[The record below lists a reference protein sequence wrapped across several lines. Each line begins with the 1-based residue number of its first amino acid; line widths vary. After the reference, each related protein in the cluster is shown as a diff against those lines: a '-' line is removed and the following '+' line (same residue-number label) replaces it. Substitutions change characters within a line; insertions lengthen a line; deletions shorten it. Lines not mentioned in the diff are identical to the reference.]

1 MASKEQLPGTF
12 FGPANLVDLL
22 GHRARC
28 QPDDM
33 AFTFLTD
40 GESEQDQLTY
50 RELDRQ
56 ARAIGAWLESLD
68 LVGQRALLLY
78 PPGLEFISAFF
89 GCLYAK
95 VVAVPVYPPRR
106 NQLLSRLTAIV
117 EDADAKVALTTEAV
131 LKRVKPVMAQTPE
144 LRDLTWLATCDVPEA
159 IERRWEPL
167 DVRGETLAFLQ
178 YTSGSTGVPKGVMLS
193 HANLVHNSA
202 VISYAFECTRSAL
215 GVFWL
220 PSYHD
225 MGLIGG
231 ILQPLYA
238 GVPNVMISPM
248 AFLQRPFRWLSA
260 ISRFGGTIAGGPN
273 FAYDLCVRKVT
284 AEQREK
290 LDLSSWKLAFNGAEP
305 VREETISRFSETF
318 APCGFRREAFYPCYG
333 LAEATLI
340 VSGGYVDKAPK
351 IREVQAAAMAVG
363 RGIDADD
370 KTDRVRIRRL
380 VSSGSPLPD
389 EKVVIT
395 DPETL
400 SSCPDGHIGEIWVKG
415 LSVAQGY
422 WRKPE
427 ATKSTFHAYLED
439 TGEGPFLRTGDL
451 GFLRDG
457 ELHVTGRVKDLIIV
471 RGQNHY
477 PQDIELTV
485 EKSHRRLRSGCGAVF
500 AVEMGSR
507 EQLVVV
513 HEIHRRTNGARDE
526 VFDSIRR
533 DVSREHDLAVDVIVA
548 IKTGSIPKTS
558 SGKIQRHACRDAW
571 LGGTLRIVAQ
581 WSADDAIHPAPIADR
596 SHLSDEEEEI
606 NDTEIA
612 TAVSA
617 STESL
622 PSDHHGGNGEQV
634 TDTNAVTDLVM
645 EIVSGIA
652 GSRAKGFTP
661 DTVISEMGLD
671 SLERIEILA
680 TIEEHF
686 GSRFPEDILP
696 DLQTCREVVDAV
708 EIHLTGKSKVESE
721 GVFAAGV
728 EIPEEA
734 HCIEQ
739 FPECV
744 SLEQTIDAVESM
756 GLENP
761 FFHVQQGV
769 VENKTTI
776 GGKEYINFTSFSY
789 AGMASDP
796 RVIKAAKDAIDKYG
810 AGASAS
816 RLVSGERDIH
826 LELESAIA
834 GFLGTESSI
843 TFCSGHATNV
853 SVIGHLFGP
862 NDLILY
868 DAFAHNSIVQGAT
881 LSGAR
886 RRPFAHNDFE
896 AVDGLLRRF
905 RRDYR
910 RVLIAIE
917 GVYSMDGDIANLPEF
932 IDVKKRHKAILLV
945 DEAHSIGTLGSGG
958 RGIGEQF
965 DVDRTDVELWMGTLS
980 KALGSCGGYIAG
992 RRDVVRYLKYTT
1004 PTFVFSVGLSPSNA
1018 AAALTAIRI
1027 FEQEPERLLRLQENA
1042 ELFLSLVKR
1051 RGMNTGPSKDTAI
1064 VPIILGSSVDCLK
1077 ASQAM
1082 SEHGINVRP
1091 ILYPAVEESAARLR
1105 FFINAKH
1112 TEEEIRYTVDRLV
1125 EELEKINPAHLR
1137 KPSSRQ
1143 LSAVEAI
1150 EGRGSSA

>member
-28 QPDDM
+28 QPDDV

-40 GESEQDQLTY
+40 GENEQERITY
-50 RELDRQ
+50 KELDRQ

-78 PPGLEFISAFF
+78 PAGLDFISAFF

-131 LKRVKPVMAQTPE
+131 LKRVKPVMAQTSE
-144 LRDLTWLATCDVPEA
+144 LQDLTWLATCDVPRA

-167 DVRGETLAFLQ
+167 DIRGETLAFLQ
-178 YTSGSTGVPKGVMLS
+178 YTSGSTGAPKGVMLS

-202 VISYAFECTRSAL
+202 LISYAFENTRSAL

-238 GVPNVMISPM
+238 GVPNVMMSPM
-248 AFLQRPFRWLSA
+248 AFLQRPYRWLSA

-284 AEQREK
+284 PEQREK
-290 LDLSSWKLAFNGAEP
+290 LDLSRWELAFNGAEP
-305 VREETISRFSETF
+305 VREETITRFSETF

-340 VSGGYVDKAPK
+340 VAGGFVDEAPK
-351 IREVQAAAMAVG
+351 IRNLQAAALTVG
-363 RGIDADD
+363 QALDADD
-370 KTDRVRIRRL
+370 GTDQSQIRCL
-380 VSSGSPLPD
+380 VGSGASLPD
-389 EKVVIT
+389 EKVVIA
-395 DPETL
+395 DPETM
-400 SSCPDGHIGEIWVKG
+400 SSCPDGKVGEIWVSG

-427 ATKSTFHAYLED
+427 ATKATFRAHLED

-451 GFLRDG
+451 GFLCDG

-477 PQDIELTV
+477 PQDLELTV
-485 EKSHRRLRSGCGAVF
+485 EESHRRLRPGCGAVF
-500 AVEMGSR
+500 AVEMEGR

-526 VFDSIRR
+526 VFDCIRR
-533 DVSREHDLAVDVIVA
+533 AVSREHDLAVDVIVA

-571 LGGTLRIVAQ
+571 LGGTLRVVAQ
-581 WSADDAIHPAPIADR
+581 WSAADAVHPAPLADA
-596 SHLSDEEEEI
+596 SHLSDEEEEM
-606 NDTEIA
+606 NDAEI
-612 TAVSA
+612 TAA
-617 STESL
+617 AADTP
-622 PSDHHGGNGEQV
+622 PSRPEAIPGGNGEKV
-634 TDTNAVTDLVM
+634 TKPKDLSRVVM
-645 EIVSGIA
+645 DIVRGIA
-652 GSRAKGFTP
+652 GSRANDLTL

-680 TIEEHF
+680 SIEEHF
-686 GSRFPEDILP
+686 GNRFPEDILP
-696 DLQTCREVVDAV
+696 DLQTCREVIEAV
-708 EIHLTGKSKVESE
+708 ETHLSGETKDAA
-721 GVFAAGV
+721 VFSPDV
-728 EIPEEA
+728 EIPDEA
-734 HCIEQ
+734 HRIEK
-739 FPECV
+739 FAECV
-744 SLEQTIDAVESM
+744 SLGQSLDMVEAM

-761 FFHVQQGV
+761 FFHVHQGV

-776 GGKEYINFTSFSY
+776 GGKELINYTSFSY
-789 AGMASDP
+789 IGMAGDP
-796 RVIKAAKDAIDKYG
+796 RVIEAAKDAVDKYG
-810 AGASAS
+810 ASASAS
-816 RLVSGERDIH
+816 RLVSGERDLH
-826 LELESAIA
+826 TELESAVSR
-834 GFLGTESSI
+834 FLGTPDAV

-862 NDLILY
+862 EDLVLY
-868 DAFAHNSIVQGAT
+868 DAYAHNSIVQGAT

-917 GVYSMDGDIANLPEF
+917 GVYSMDGDIPNLPEF
-932 IDVKKRHKAILLV
+932 IDVKNRHKAIMLV
-945 DEAHSIGTLGSGG
+945 DEAHSIGTLGIGG
-958 RGIGEQF
+958 RGVGERF
-965 DVDRTDVELWMGTLS
+965 DVDRADVELWMGTLS

-992 RRDVVRYLKYTT
+992 SKDVVRYLKYTT
-1004 PTFVFSVGLSPSNA
+1004 PTFVFSVGLSPANA
-1018 AAALTAIRI
+1018 AAALAAIRVL
-1027 FEQEPERLLRLQENA
+1027 EEEPERVATLQERS
-1042 ELFLSLVKR
+1042 ELFLSLAKQH
-1051 RGMNTGPSKDTAI
+1051 GMNTGPSKDTPV

-1082 SEHGINVRP
+1082 AARGVNTRP
-1091 ILYPAVEESAARLR
+1091 ILYPAVEESVARLR
-1105 FFINAKH
+1105 FFINSQH
-1112 TEEEIRYTVDRLV
+1112 TEEEIRYTVDVLAD
-1125 EELEKINPAHLR
+1125 ELAKIDPVHLGQ
-1137 KPSSRQ
+1137 PSSRK
-1143 LSAVEAI
+1143 LSAVEAT
-1150 EGRGSSA
+1150 EAQGPSA

>member
-40 GESEQDQLTY
+40 GENEQDRLTY
-50 RELDRQ
+50 KELDRQ

-131 LKRVKPVMAQTPE
+131 LKRVKPVMAQTSE
-144 LRDLTWLATCDVPEA
+144 LQDLTWLATCDVPKA

-167 DVRGETLAFLQ
+167 DIRGETLAFLQ
-178 YTSGSTGVPKGVMLS
+178 YTSGSTGIPKGVMLS

-202 VISYAFECTRSAL
+202 MISYAFECTRSTL

-238 GVPNVMISPM
+238 GVPNVMMSPM
-248 AFLQRPFRWLSA
+248 AFLQRPYRWLSA

-284 AEQREK
+284 PEQRQK
-290 LDLSSWKLAFNGAEP
+290 LDLSRWKLAFNGAEP
-305 VREETISRFSETF
+305 VREETITRFSETF

-340 VSGGYVDKAPK
+340 VSGGFVDEAPK
-351 IREVQAAAMAVG
+351 IREVQAAALAVG
-363 RGIDADD
+363 RIVDADD
-370 KTDRVRIRRL
+370 KTDKAQIRRL
-380 VSSGSPLPD
+380 VSSGNSLPD
-389 EKVVIT
+389 EKVVIA

-400 SSCPDGHIGEIWVKG
+400 SSCPDGHVGEIWVKG

-427 ATKSTFHAYLED
+427 ATKSTFMAYLED

-451 GFLRDG
+451 GFLRDE

-500 AVEMGSR
+500 AVEMEGR

-526 VFDSIRR
+526 VFDCIRR

-571 LGGTLRIVAQ
+571 LRGTLRVVAQ
-581 WSADDAIHPAPIADR
+581 WSADDAIHPAPVADG
-596 SHLSDEEEEI
+596 SHLSDEEEEMH
-606 NDTEIA
+606 DAEIT
-612 TAVSA
+612 TAVPRSA
-617 STESL
+617 KST
-622 PSDHHGGNGEQV
+622 PRDHHGGNGERI
-634 TDTNAVTDLVM
+634 TETKAVAGLVM
-645 EIVSGIA
+645 DVVRRVS
-652 GSRAKGFTP
+652 GSRANGLTL

-696 DLQTCREVVDAV
+696 DLQTCREVVEAV
-708 EIHLTGKSKVESE
+708 ETHLTGEAKNEA
-721 GVFAAGV
+721 VFPAGV

-734 HCIEQ
+734 HRIEQ
-739 FPECV
+739 FPECA
-744 SLEQTIDAVESM
+744 SLERSIDMVRAM

-761 FFHVQQGV
+761 FFHIHQGV

-776 GGKEYINFTSFSY
+776 GGKEFINYTSFSY
-789 AGMASDP
+789 VGMAGDP
-796 RVIKAAKDAIDKYG
+796 RVIEAAKDAIDKYG
-810 AGASAS
+810 ASASAS
-816 RLVSGERDIH
+816 RLVSGERDLH
-826 LELESAIA
+826 TDLESAIA
-834 GFLGTESSI
+834 RFLGTEASV

-917 GVYSMDGDIANLPEF
+917 GVYSMDGDVPNLPEF
-932 IDVKKRHKAILLV
+932 IDVKNRHKAILMV
-945 DEAHSIGTLGSGG
+945 DEAHSIGTLGIGG

-980 KALGSCGGYIAG
+980 KSLGSCGGYIAG
-992 RRDVVRYLKYTT
+992 SRDAVRYLKYTT
-1004 PTFVFSVGLSPSNA
+1004 PTFVFSVGLSPAAA
-1018 AAALTAIRI
+1018 AAALAAIRI
-1027 FEQEPERLLRLQENA
+1027 LEQEPERVARLQERS
-1042 ELFLSLVKR
+1042 ELFLSLAKR
-1051 RGMNTGPSKDTAI
+1051 RGMNTGPSKDTPV

-1082 SEHGINVRP
+1082 AGHGVNVRP
-1091 ILYPAVEESAARLR
+1091 ILYPAVEESVARLR
-1105 FFINAKH
+1105 FFINSQH
-1112 TEEEIRYTVDRLV
+1112 TEEEIRYTVDVLA
-1125 EELEKINPAHLR
+1125 EELEKIDPAHLG
-1137 KPSSRQ
+1137 KPSSRR
-1143 LSAVEAI
+1143 LSTVEAI
-1150 EGRGSSA
+1150 EGHNPSA

>member
-1 MASKEQLPGTF
+1 VASKEQLPGTF

-28 QPDDM
+28 QPDDT

-40 GESEQDQLTY
+40 GENEQDRLTY
-50 RELDRQ
+50 KELDRQ

-131 LKRVKPVMAQTPE
+131 LKRVKPVMAQTSE
-144 LRDLTWLATCDVPEA
+144 LQDLTWLATCDVPKA

-167 DVRGETLAFLQ
+167 DIRGETLAFLQ

-202 VISYAFECTRSAL
+202 LISHAFECTRSAL

-238 GVPNVMISPM
+238 GVPNVMMSPM
-248 AFLQRPFRWLSA
+248 AFLQRPYRWLSA
-260 ISRFGGTIAGGPN
+260 ISRFGATIAGGPN
-273 FAYDLCVRKVT
+273 FAYDLCVRKIT
-284 AEQREK
+284 PEQREK

-305 VREETISRFSETF
+305 VREETITRFSETF

-340 VSGGYVDKAPK
+340 VSGGFVNEAPKVSDVQAGALTVGRVMDADGKADKA
-351 IREVQAAAMAVG
+351 
-363 RGIDADD
+363 
-370 KTDRVRIRRL
+370 RIRRL
-380 VSSGSPLPD
+380 VSSGNPLPD
-389 EKVVIT
+389 EKLVIA

-400 SSCPDGHIGEIWVKG
+400 SSCPDGQVGEIWVRG

-427 ATKSTFHAYLED
+427 ATKSTFKAYLED

-500 AVEMGSR
+500 AVEMEGR
-507 EQLVVV
+507 EQLIVV

-526 VFDSIRR
+526 VFDGIRR
-533 DVSREHDLAVDVIVA
+533 AVSLEHDLAVDVIVA

-571 LGGTLRIVAQ
+571 LGGTLRVVAQ

-596 SHLSDEEEEI
+596 SDLSDEEEEM
-606 NDTEIA
+606 NDAEIT
-612 TAVSA
+612 TAVPESA
-617 STESL
+617 K
-622 PSDHHGGNGEQV
+622 PSPRDQHGGNGERI
-634 TDTNAVTDLVM
+634 TETKAVRGLVM
-645 EIVSGIA
+645 DIVRRVS
-652 GSRAKGFTP
+652 GSRANGLTL

-680 TIEEHF
+680 AIEEHF
-686 GSRFPEDILP
+686 GNRFPEDILP

-708 EIHLTGKSKVESE
+708 EIHLTGKEKSE
-721 GVFAAGV
+721 AVFPADI

-734 HCIEQ
+734 HRIEQ

-744 SLEQTIDAVESM
+744 SLEKSIDMVRAM

-761 FFHVQQGV
+761 FFHVHQGV

-776 GGKEYINFTSFSY
+776 GGREFINYTSFSY
-789 AGMASDP
+789 IGMAGDP
-796 RVIKAAKDAIDKYG
+796 RVIKAAKDAVDKYG
-810 AGASAS
+810 ASASAS
-816 RLVSGERDIH
+816 RLVSGERDLH
-826 LELESAIA
+826 TDLESAIA
-834 GFLGTESSI
+834 RFLGTDASV

-868 DAFAHNSIVQGAT
+868 DAFAHNSIVEGAT

-886 RRPFAHNDFE
+886 RRPFAHNDFQ

-917 GVYSMDGDIANLPEF
+917 GVYSMDGDFPNLPEF
-932 IDVKKRHKAILLV
+932 IDVKNRHKAILMV
-945 DEAHSIGTLGSGG
+945 DEAHSVGTLGIGG

-965 DVDRTDVELWMGTLS
+965 DVDRADVELWMGTLS

-992 RRDVVRYLKYTT
+992 SHDVVRYLKYTT
-1004 PTFVFSVGLSPSNA
+1004 PTFVFSVGLSPANA
-1018 AAALTAIRI
+1018 AAALAAIRVL
-1027 FEQEPERLLRLQENA
+1027 EQEPERVVRLQQRS
-1042 ELFLSLVKR
+1042 ELFLSLAKR
-1051 RGMNTGPSKDTAI
+1051 RGMNTGPSKDTPV

-1077 ASQAM
+1077 ASQVMAGR
-1082 SEHGINVRP
+1082 GINVRP

-1105 FFINAKH
+1105 FFINSQH
-1112 TEEEIRYTVDRLV
+1112 TEEEIRHTVDVLA
-1125 EELEKINPAHLR
+1125 EELGKIDPAHLGR
-1137 KPSSRQ
+1137 PSSRR

-1150 EGRGSSA
+1150 DGHNSST

>member
-28 QPDDM
+28 QPDDIGF
-33 AFTFLTD
+33 AYLTD
-40 GESEQDQLTY
+40 GEHEKEQISY
-50 RELDRQ
+50 AELDRQ

-131 LKRVKPVMAQTPE
+131 LKRVKPVMGQTSE
-144 LRDLTWLATCDVPEA
+144 LQDLTWLATCDVPTA
-159 IERRWEPL
+159 IEQRWEPL
-167 DVRGETLAFLQ
+167 DIRGDTLAFLQ
-178 YTSGSTGVPKGVMLS
+178 YTSGSTGTPKGVMLS

-202 VISYAFECTRSAL
+202 LISHAFEITRSGL

-231 ILQPLYA
+231 ILQPLYIGRPA
-238 GVPNVMISPM
+238 VTMSPM
-248 AFLQRPFRWLSA
+248 AFLQRPYRWLSA
-260 ISRFGGTIAGGPN
+260 VSRFGATIAGGPN
-273 FAYDLCVRKVT
+273 FAYDRCVRKIT
-284 AEQREK
+284 PEQLEK
-290 LDLSSWKLAFNGAEP
+290 LDLSRWKVAFNGAEP
-305 VREETISRFSETF
+305 VREETIRRFSETF

-340 VSGGYVDKAPK
+340 VTGGFVDQAPK
-351 IREVQAAAMAVG
+351 IREVQAAALAVG
-363 RGIDADD
+363 QGTDADD
-370 KTDRVRIRRL
+370 KTDKEQIRRL
-380 VSSGSPLPD
+380 VSSGSALPD
-389 EKVVIT
+389 ERVVIA
-395 DPETL
+395 DPEKL
-400 SSCPDGHIGEIWVKG
+400 SICPDGHVGEIWVQG

-427 ATKSTFHAYLED
+427 ATKSTFGAYLED
-439 TGEGPFLRTGDL
+439 TGDGPFLRTGDL

-485 EKSHRRLRSGCGAVF
+485 EKSHRRLRPGCGAVF
-500 AVEMGSR
+500 AVEIDGK

-526 VFDSIRR
+526 VFDCIRGA
-533 DVSREHDLAVDVIVA
+533 VSREHDLAIDVIVA

-571 LGGTLRIVAQ
+571 LSGTLRVVAQ
-581 WSADDAIHPAPIADR
+581 WSADDAMHPAPVADR
-596 SHLSDEEEEI
+596 SHLSDEEEEM
-606 NDTEIA
+606 NDAEI
-612 TAVSA
+612 TAAVPEPA
-617 STESL
+617 EST
-622 PSDHHGGNGEQV
+622 PRDVQGGNGEQI
-634 TDTNAVTDLVM
+634 TETKALTEMVM
-645 EIVSGIA
+645 DIVRRVA
-652 GSRAKGFTP
+652 GSRANGLTV

-680 TIEEHF
+680 AIEEHF
-686 GSRFPEDILP
+686 GSRFPEDILL

-708 EIHLTGKSKVESE
+708 EVHLIGKTKIKA
-721 GVFAAGV
+721 VFPVGS

-734 HCIEQ
+734 HRIGQ
-739 FPECV
+739 FPESA
-744 SLEQTIDAVESM
+744 SLDRNIEMVQSM

-761 FFHVQQGV
+761 FFHVHQGV

-776 GGKEYINFTSFSY
+776 GGREFINYTSFSY
-789 AGMASDP
+789 VGMAGDP
-796 RVIKAAKDAIDKYG
+796 RVIKAAKDAVDKYG
-810 AGASAS
+810 ASASAS
-816 RLVSGERDIH
+816 RLVSGERDLH
-826 LELESAIA
+826 MELESAIA
-834 GFLGTESSI
+834 RFVGTDASV

-862 NDLILY
+862 DDLILY
-868 DAFAHNSIVQGAT
+868 DSFAHNSIVQGAT

-917 GVYSMDGDIANLPEF
+917 GVYSMDGDIPNLPEF
-932 IDVKKRHKAILLV
+932 IDVKNRHKAILMV
-945 DEAHSIGTLGSGG
+945 DEAHSVGTLGMGG
-958 RGIGEQF
+958 RGIGELF

-980 KALGSCGGYIAG
+980 KALGSCGGYISG
-992 RRDVVRYLKYTT
+992 SSDMVRYLKYTT
-1004 PTFVFSVGLSPSNA
+1004 PTFVFSVGLAPANA
-1018 AAALTAIRI
+1018 AAALAAIRLL
-1027 FEQEPERLLRLQENA
+1027 EEEPERAVRLQERSR
-1042 ELFLSLVKR
+1042 LFLSLVKR
-1051 RGMNTGPSKDTAI
+1051 RGMNTGPSKNTPV
-1064 VPIILGSSVDCLK
+1064 VPVILGSSIDCLK

-1082 SEHGINVRP
+1082 AGRGINVRP

-1105 FFINAKH
+1105 FFINSQH
-1112 TEEEIRYTVDRLV
+1112 TEEEIRFTVDALA
-1125 EELEKINPAHLR
+1125 EELEKINPAHVG
-1137 KPSSRQ
+1137 KPSSPGRP
-1143 LSAVEAI
+1143 AVEVI
-1150 EGRGSSA
+1150 DGHGSSG